1 MVSTL
6 KYGLRGRPEECCMFD
21 AKSLIE
27 MMMRGAAP
35 QAPAQGGQ
43 GGGLG
48 PLADILGG
56 LMKQGGPGA
65 GGGLADVLGKMMQQG
80 GAAPQPN
87 AAPGQGPGGGLGDI
101 LGRLGS
107 GPQAGAGASQ
117 PQAAPAGGAG
127 AGLDDI
133 LRQLQEKLGGA
144 QGGQGGQG
152 GGLMDVLGQILGQA
166 TQGVKEGA
174 QRIDDATGASRGM
187 KQATGQS
194 PEDLLAQLKD
204 LIAKNQLG
212 AGAAAGGLG
221 ALVLGTR
228 TGRALA
234 GQAIKLGGLA
244 LIGGLAYKALQNYQ
258 AGRPLISGPSQ
269 IAPAPS
275 GSGFEPNAVSHDAAT
290 AYVRAMIAA
299 AAADG
304 RIDADEQRRIFGGLK
319 QAGLDA
325 QAEEFLANE
334 LNNPAS
340 PAELAALI
348 STEQEAVQ
356 LYTAAR
362 VAIEDEAEEEHQFLV
377 ELAGALGIDEQLA
390 QHIDATARAAA

>member
-1 MVSTL
+1 
-6 KYGLRGRPEECCMFD
+6 MFD

-65 GGGLADVLGKMMQQG
+65 VGAGGGLADILGKMMQQG

-87 AAPGQGPGGGLGDI
+87 AAPSQRQGGGLGDI
-101 LGRLGS
+101 LGRLG
-107 GPQAGAGASQ
+107 GPQASAGAPH
-117 PQAAPAGGAG
+117 PQAAPAGGG
-127 AGLDDI
+127 GGGLEDI

-144 QGGQGGQG
+144 QGGQGS
-152 GGLMDVLGQILGQA
+152 GGLMDVLGQVLGQA

-187 KQATGQS
+187 KQATGHS

-204 LIAKNQLG
+204 LIANNQLG

-258 AGRPLISGPSQ
+258 AGRPLISGASQ
-269 IAPAPS
+269 IAAAPS
-275 GSGFEPNAVSHDAAT
+275 GSGFEPNAVSHDAAA
-290 AYVRAMIAA
+290 AYLRAMIAA

-304 RIDADEQRRIFGGLK
+304 RVDASEQQRILGGLK

-325 QAEEFLANE
+325 HAEEFLANE

-362 VAIEDEAEEEHQFLV
+362 VAIEDKAEEEHQFLA

-390 QHIDATARAAA
+390 AHIDATARAAA